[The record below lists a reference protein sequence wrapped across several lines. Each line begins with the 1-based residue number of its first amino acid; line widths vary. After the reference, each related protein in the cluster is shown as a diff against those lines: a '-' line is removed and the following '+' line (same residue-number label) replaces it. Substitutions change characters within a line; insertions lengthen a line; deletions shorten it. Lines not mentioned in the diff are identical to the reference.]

1 MSSDH
6 AAPARVGI
14 TGPLRLV
21 LTAALCLAIDLVTK
35 HMTVASLQGRI
46 LELIPGWLEFT
57 YVENRGA
64 VFGLGQGRQL
74 LFIAVS
80 AVAIGFVI
88 YLFTRPPR
96 RWWYDITLG
105 MLLAGILGNL
115 YDRVIFGHVRDMI
128 HALPGF
134 HWGGTWQ
141 IPLISY
147 PPPPDRAYFPWVFNV
162 ADSLLCVSIAIL
174 LITGMLMPEEQPGK
188 RDDAAADRS
197 GT

>member
-1 MSSDH
+1 MSLDH
-6 AAPARVGI
+6 AVPASKGLA
-14 TGPLRLV
+14 GPLRLL
-21 LTAALCLAIDLVTK
+21 LTTGICLAIDLISK
-35 HMTVASLQGRI
+35 HLAVASLRGGV
-46 LELIPGWLEFT
+46 LEFIPGWLHFT

-74 LFIAVS
+74 LFITVS
-80 AVAIGFVI
+80 AVAIGFVV

-141 IPLISY
+141 IPLINY

-174 LITGMLMPEEQPGK
+174 LIMGMFAPEGDEEKQ
-188 RDDAAADRS
+188 DDAAADKP

>member
-1 MSSDH
+1 MNADP
-6 AAPARVGI
+6 AARRQTSLASA
-14 TGPLRLV
+14 LRLV
-21 LTAALCLAIDLVTK
+21 LTAGICLAADLVTK
-35 HMTVASLQGRI
+35 SLAVAHLRGGETQF
-46 LELIPGWLEFT
+46 LPGWLHFT

-74 LFIAVS
+74 LFIGVS

-105 MLLAGILGNL
+105 MLLAGIIGNL
-115 YDRVIFGHVRDMI
+115 YDRVFFGHVRDMI

-134 HWGGTWQ
+134 FWGGTWQ
-141 IPLISY
+141 IPLVNY
-147 PPPPDRAYFPWVFNV
+147 PPPPDRAYFPWVFNI

-174 LITGMLMPEEQPGK
+174 LVTGMLTPEETDRK
-188 RDDAAADRS
+188 ADDAAADKAGS
-197 GT
+197 

>member
-1 MSSDH
+1 MNTSIDTALLVG
-6 AAPARVGI
+6 AAV
-14 TGPLRLV
+14 LLV
-21 LTAALCLAIDLVTK
+21 AVLAV
-35 HMTVASLQGRI
+35 R
-46 LELIPGWLEFT
+46 
-57 YVENRGA
+57 
-64 VFGLGQGRQL
+64 
-74 LFIAVS
+74 VS
-80 AVAIGFVI
+80 ARAGLPSLVV

-141 IPLISY
+141 IPFINY

-174 LITGMLMPEEQPGK
+174 LIMGMFAPEGDEEKQ
-188 RDDAAADRS
+188 DDAAADKP